1 MDLKTFAAE
10 QRVFQEGDPSDYA
23 YIVEYGNV
31 QIYREIGGRAVRL
44 AVLGKGDIFGEM
56 GLVDDRPRSAS
67 AKALNDV
74 AVTPIDSA
82 GFVALLRD
90 EPDKTLPIIR
100 VLFERLRTMNDR
112 YIDSLEHVV
121 AAGEEASDHT
131 VKLLPL
137 TAEARAR
144 VSVEGLSVRGFPF
157 RVGRAAAHGDS
168 NPLDW
173 NDLSMPD
180 SEPYSL
186 SINHF
191 AVERTEDGIAVR
203 DRGSRFG
210 TIVNGVVIGAEA
222 DQNMKALEIG
232 ANEVIAGAADSPFR
246 FRLVVEPSSG

>member
-1 MDLKTFAAE
+1 MDLKTFAPE
-10 QRVFQEGDPSDYA
+10 QRIFHEGDPSDFA

-31 QIYREIGGRAVRL
+31 QIYREIEGRRVRL

-56 GLVDDRPRSAS
+56 GLVDERPRSAS

-74 AVTPIDSA
+74 AVTPIDA
-82 GFVALLRD
+82 ANFVSLLRD
-90 EPDKTLPIIR
+90 DPDKTLPIIR

-112 YIDSLEHVV
+112 YIDSLEPV
-121 AAGEEASDHT
+121 AEPRGEAPAHT

-157 RVGRAAAHGDS
+157 RVGRAAARGEP

-173 NDLSMPD
+173 NDLSLPD
-180 SEPYSL
+180 RRPYNL
-186 SINHF
+186 STNHF
-191 AVERTEDGIAVR
+191 AVEQTEDGIAIR

-210 TIVNGVVIGAEA
+210 TIVNGVVIGGDTEHNA
-222 DQNMKALEIG
+222 KALHTG
-232 ANEVIAGAADSPFR
+232 ANEVIAGRADSPFR
-246 FRLVVEPSSG
+246 FRLVVEPSSA

>member
-1 MDLKTFAAE
+1 MDVKTFAPE
-10 QRVFQEGDPSDYA
+10 QRIFQEGDSTDYA

-31 QIYREIGGRAVRL
+31 QIYREIGGRTVRL

-74 AVTPIDSA
+74 ALTPIDPA

-90 EPDKTLPIIR
+90 DPDKTLPFIR
-100 VLFERLRTMNDR
+100 VLFERLRTMTDR
-112 YIDSLEHVV
+112 YVVGLEHVA
-121 AAGEEASDHT
+121 AAGVETSGHT

-144 VSVEGLSVRGFPF
+144 VSVEGLLVRGFPF
-157 RVGRAAAHGDS
+157 RVGRAAAHGES

-173 NDLSMPD
+173 NDLSLPD
-180 SEPYSL
+180 SEPHSL

-191 AVERTEDGIAVR
+191 AIERTEDGIAVR

-210 TIVNGVVIGAEA
+210 TIVNGAAIGAKA
-222 DQNMKALEIG
+222 DQNIKALEIG
-232 ANEVIAGAADSPFR
+232 ANEVTAGAADSPFR
-246 FRLVVEPSSG
+246 FRLVVEPSSE

>member
-1 MDLKTFAAE
+1 MDLKTFAPE
-10 QRVFQEGDPSDYA
+10 QRVFQEGDPSDFA

-31 QIYREIGGRAVRL
+31 QIYREIGGHTVRL

-56 GLVDDRPRSAS
+56 GLIDDRPRSAS

-82 GFVALLRD
+82 RFVELLRD
-90 EPDKTLPIIR
+90 DPDKTLPIIR

-112 YIDSLEHVV
+112 YIDSLEGVV
-121 AAGEEASDHT
+121 GEGGEDSGHT
-131 VKLLPL
+131 VKVLPL
-137 TAEARAR
+137 TAEGRAR

-157 RVGRAAAHGDS
+157 RVGRAAARGES

-173 NDLSMPD
+173 NDLSLPD
-180 SEPYSL
+180 SEPYNL

-191 AVERTEDGIAVR
+191 AVERIEDGIAVR

-210 TIVNGVVIGAEA
+210 TIVNGVVIGADT

-232 ANEVIAGAADSPFR
+232 ANEVIAGRADSPFR
-246 FRLVVEPSSG
+246 FRLVVEPSNG

>member
-1 MDLKTFAAE
+1 MDVKTFAPD
-10 QRVFQEGDPSDYA
+10 QRIFQEGDSTDYA

-31 QIYREIGGRAVRL
+31 QIYREIGGRTVRL

-74 AVTPIDSA
+74 ALTPIDSA
-82 GFVALLRD
+82 GFVALLHD
-90 EPDKTLPIIR
+90 DPDKTLPFIR
-100 VLFERLRTMNDR
+100 VLFERLRTMTDR
-112 YIDSLEHVV
+112 YVVGLEHVV
-121 AAGEEASDHT
+121 AASGEASGHT

-144 VSVEGLSVRGFPF
+144 VSVEGLLVRGFPF
-157 RVGRAAAHGDS
+157 RVGRAAAHGES

-173 NDLSMPD
+173 NDLSLPD
-180 SEPYSL
+180 SEPHSL

-191 AVERTEDGIAVR
+191 AIERTEDGIAIR

-210 TIVNGVVIGAEA
+210 TIVNGAVIGAKA
-222 DQNMKALEIG
+222 DQNIKALEIG
-232 ANEVIAGAADSPFR
+232 ANEVTAGAADSPFR

>member
-1 MDLKTFAAE
+1 MDLKTFAPE

-31 QIYREIGGRAVRL
+31 QIYREIGGHTVRL

-82 GFVALLRD
+82 GFVELLRE

-100 VLFERLRTMNDR
+100 VLFERLRTMTDR
-112 YIDSLEHVV
+112 YVVNLEHI
-121 AAGEEASDHT
+121 GEADGEGSGHT
-131 VKLLPL
+131 VKVLPL

-157 RVGRAAAHGDS
+157 RVGREAARGES

-173 NDLSMPD
+173 NDLSLPD

-191 AVERTEDGIAVR
+191 AIEQTEDGVAVR

-210 TIVNGVVIGAEA
+210 TVVNGVAIGAET
-222 DQNMKALEIG
+222 DQNMKTLEIG
-232 ANEVIAGAADSPFR
+232 ANELIAGGADSPFR
-246 FRLVVEPSSG
+246 FRLVVEPT

>member
-31 QIYREIGGRAVRL
+31 QIYREIGGRTVRL

-121 AAGEEASDHT
+121 AAGGEASDHT

-137 TAEARAR
+137 TAEARVR

-157 RVGRAAAHGDS
+157 RVGRAATHGDS

>member
-1 MDLKTFAAE
+1 MDVKTFAPD
-10 QRVFQEGDPSDYA
+10 QRIFQEGDSTDYA

-31 QIYREIGGRAVRL
+31 QIYREIGGRTVRL

-74 AVTPIDSA
+74 ALTPIDSA

-90 EPDKTLPIIR
+90 DPDKTLPFIR
-100 VLFERLRTMNDR
+100 VLFERLRTMTDR
-112 YIDSLEHVV
+112 YVVGLEHVV
-121 AAGEEASDHT
+121 AASGEASGHT

-144 VSVEGLSVRGFPF
+144 VSVEGLLVRGFPF
-157 RVGRAAAHGDS
+157 RVGRAAAHGES

-173 NDLSMPD
+173 NDLSLPD
-180 SEPYSL
+180 SEPHSL

-191 AVERTEDGIAVR
+191 AIERTEDGIAIR

-210 TIVNGVVIGAEA
+210 TIVNGAVIGAKA
-222 DQNMKALEIG
+222 DQNIKALEIG
-232 ANEVIAGAADSPFR
+232 ANEVTAGAADSPFR

>member
-1 MDLKTFAAE
+1 MDVKTFAPE
-10 QRVFQEGDPSDYA
+10 QRIFQEGDSTDYA

-31 QIYREIGGRAVRL
+31 QIYREIGGRTVRL

-74 AVTPIDSA
+74 ALTPIDSA

-90 EPDKTLPIIR
+90 DPDKTLPFIR
-100 VLFERLRTMNDR
+100 VLFERLRTMTDR
-112 YIDSLEHVV
+112 YVVGLEHVV
-121 AAGEEASDHT
+121 AASGEASGHT

-144 VSVEGLSVRGFPF
+144 VSVEGLLVRGFPF
-157 RVGRAAAHGDS
+157 RVGRAAAHGES

-173 NDLSMPD
+173 NDLSLPD
-180 SEPYSL
+180 SEPHSL

-191 AVERTEDGIAVR
+191 AIERTEDGIAIR

-210 TIVNGVVIGAEA
+210 TIVNGAVIGAKA
-222 DQNMKALEIG
+222 DQNIKALEIG
-232 ANEVIAGAADSPFR
+232 ANEVTAGAADSPFR